1 MRWIPHPA
9 VSDGPACSVLSIAS
23 KNTNDAGG
31 AMLMLYPLTPVF
43 KLSLSALKVFAI
55 SIMIHILAIG
65 FVLAMKVRMTL
76 AWSTWCYRTAKP

>member
-9 VSDGPACSVLSIAS
+9 VLDGPTCSVLSIAS

-43 KLSLSALKVFAI
+43 KLSLSSLKVFAI
-55 SIMIHILAIG
+55 SVMIHILVIG